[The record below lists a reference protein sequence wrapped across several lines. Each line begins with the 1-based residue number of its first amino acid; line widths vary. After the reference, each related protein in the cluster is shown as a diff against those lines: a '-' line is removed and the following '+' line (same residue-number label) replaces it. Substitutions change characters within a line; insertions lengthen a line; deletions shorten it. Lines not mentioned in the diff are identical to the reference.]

1 VLEGEAHA
9 PSKHADDLTE
19 RVLRFVF
26 VRTCFFSVS
35 RRLSSK
41 LGLAMLKLWSR

>member
-19 RVLRFVF
+19 RVLRFV
-26 VRTCFFSVS
+26 CEDMLLL
-35 RRLSSK
+35 RLQETIF
-41 LGLAMLKLWSR
+41 